1 MCVGAH
7 LLVTCIY
14 VGDIYMLII
23 SVDDFISLLPDYYK
37 VLRVG
42 YLSIYDLY
50 RLNGNGSVCSH
61 LKNIIRNFK
70 RCFIFKVIYPLP

>member
-23 SVDDFISLLPDYYK
+23 SVDDFISRLPDYYK

-42 YLSIYDLY
+42 YFIYL
-50 RLNGNGSVCSH
+50 
-61 LKNIIRNFK
+61 
-70 RCFIFKVIYPLP
+70 